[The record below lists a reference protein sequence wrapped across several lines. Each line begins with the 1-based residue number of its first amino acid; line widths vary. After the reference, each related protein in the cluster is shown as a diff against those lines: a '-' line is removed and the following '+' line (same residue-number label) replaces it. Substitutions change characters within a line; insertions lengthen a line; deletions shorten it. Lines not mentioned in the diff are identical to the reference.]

1 MIVCIGI
8 ATDNFNLSME
18 WKVVDDLHRNHFDTI
33 NQLYHVSSKL
43 GCGEVRTTLWD
54 GQSAPATTDNYV
66 IHVVHS

>member
-1 MIVCIGI
+1 
-8 ATDNFNLSME
+8 ME